1 MPLFEI
7 GYRRYE
13 GERTHERMR
22 WWPIARH
29 GWTLAWRAKLLRRL
43 LLVSELPILYFA
55 PLFFFIGRLTDPDI
69 ALPGGAGR
77 DLAEAFFGNELIARL
92 RTDPT
97 AVRTAVWAIAFTFF
111 TTLIQ
116 LIVSVLVASVAGP
129 PLISQD
135 LRTKAFLLY
144 FSRPISSVDYL
155 IGKAVSLGGLLAAVT
170 LVPSLVL
177 YSLSIAFSPSLE
189 TILHTLPVLLDVAQ
203 AALVLIVPLT
213 LVVLTLSSL
222 TKQARFAAIAWA
234 VVCGFGVLFHQAI
247 TATRELRNASWP
259 LLTSLIETVR
269 EAQLSI
275 YDIPGRVDAIP
286 GAPLMRNFK
295 QFYAHQH
302 GTTALLFLAA
312 LSAICWLVLVRRVSA
327 PTRI

>member
-55 PLFFFIGRLTDPDI
+55 PLFFFIGRFTDPDL
-69 ALPGGAGR
+69 ALPRGAGR
-77 DLAEAFFGNELIARL
+77 EMAEAFFGRELLARL
-92 RTDPT
+92 REDPT
-97 AVRTAVWAIAFTFF
+97 AVRTAVWAIAFTVFA
-111 TTLIQ
+111 TLIQ
-116 LIVSVLVASVAGP
+116 LIVSVLVAAVAGP

-135 LRTKAFLLY
+135 LRSKAFLLY

-155 IGKAVSLGGLLAAVT
+155 IGKAVALGGLLAAVT
-170 LVPSLVL
+170 LLPSLIL
-177 YSLSIAFSPSLE
+177 YGLSIAFSPSLE
-189 TILHTLPVLLDVAQ
+189 TILHTLPVLLDVAKS
-203 AALVLIVPLT
+203 ALVLIVPLT

-234 VVCGFGVLFHQAI
+234 VVCGFGALFHQAI
-247 TATRELRNASWP
+247 SSTRELRDAAWP

-269 EAQLSI
+269 EAQMAVF
-275 YDIPGRVDAIP
+275 DVPGRVDAIP
-286 GAPLMRNFK
+286 GPPLMRNLE
-295 QFYAHQH
+295 QLYAHEH
-302 GTTALLFLAA
+302 GTAALLFLVA
-312 LSAICWLVLVRRVSA
+312 LSGLCWLVLLRRVSA